1 MTDAHSGDDHEP
13 AASPAVVG
21 AGTMGHAIAVAC
33 AAGGHGTT
41 LFDVSEPAI
50 ETARERV
57 DTAARAIA
65 DHGAR
70 GIEAPGEITDRIEYV
85 TRIEEA
91 VDGAGIVIEAVPE
104 ERETKR
110 EAFELIDRH
119 APDGAVLATNTSSFS
134 IDELAAFVDDPTRF
148 CGTHWFHPAHVVPGV
163 EVVPGERTTG
173 ETLERASWFLDSIGK
188 DPVVLRRDIPGFVAN
203 RIQSAMA
210 HEAWALLGADVANA
224 EEIDRIVKGTFGYR
238 LPVLGVFEKA
248 DRSGLDVHHT
258 VLSELLPDLDR
269 GTTPPEPLSELVASG
284 RLGEKTGRGV
294 YDWSASDPDG
304 ADDDRIR
311 RLLDLSSVYES
322 AADESVA
329 TSREHT

>member
-1 MTDAHSGDDHEP
+1 MIDDHSGDDHES

-41 LFDVSEPAI
+41 LFDVSESAV
-50 ETARERV
+50 EDARERV
-57 DTAARAIA
+57 DAAARAIA
-65 DHGAR
+65 DHGAH

-85 TRIEEA
+85 TEIRAA

-134 IDELAAFVDDPTRF
+134 IDELAASVDDPSRF
-148 CGTHWFHPAHVVPGV
+148 CGTHWFHPAHVVPVV

-173 ETLERASWFLDSIGK
+173 ETLERASRFLDAIGK

-210 HEAWALLGADVANA
+210 HEAWALLGAGVASA
-224 EEIDRIVKGTFGYR
+224 EEIDRIVAGTFGFR

-269 GTTPPEPLSELVASG
+269 GTTPPEPLSELVSAG
-284 RLGEKTGRGV
+284 RFGTKTGRGV
-294 YDWSASDPDG
+294 YDWSDVEPEGISE
-304 ADDDRIR
+304 DRDR
-311 RLLDLSSVYES
+311 RLLALLSAYEN
-322 AADESVA
+322 AHP
-329 TSREHT
+329 RP